1 MFAIF
6 KNIILTHHA
15 VIANMATVA
24 GVMFAFIGIIIASIE
39 YLNNKKAKQ
48 EAEKPFVFIDLDTS
62 EFNICSLVLK
72 NIGNSPA
79 KDIHIKFDPNIELR
93 QNQNI
98 NDIGIFNH
106 LSFLSPNRD
115 ISFFFGTFL
124 EDKVKQ
130 KFDISIEY
138 KDLKGNLYKESQ
150 IIDPSEYLGLSH
162 VNKKDINDVAKY
174 LEDIKRSMK
183 SISDTNKK
191 LLESWKNGL
200 LVRNLNLTNLS
211 LNEKLNLL
219 SNLIKL
225 GNDED
230 KLLNPFIYDLK
241 ALIKETRDSLL
252 SRKKLT
258 QNDKDILDNLNV
270 VLKYVMILGHNP
282 KFDSALENLNKL
294 ISTKEQ

>member
-1 MFAIF
+1 M
-6 KNIILTHHA
+6 
-15 VIANMATVA
+15 
-24 GVMFAFIGIIIASIE
+24 
-39 YLNNKKAKQ
+39 
-48 EAEKPFVFIDLDTS
+48 
-62 EFNICSLVLK
+62 
-72 NIGNSPA
+72 
-79 KDIHIKFDPNIELR
+79 
-93 QNQNI
+93 
-98 NDIGIFNH
+98 
-106 LSFLSPNRD
+106 
-115 ISFFFGTFL
+115 
-124 EDKVKQ
+124 
-130 KFDISIEY
+130 
-138 KDLKGNLYKESQ
+138 
-150 IIDPSEYLGLSH
+150 
-162 VNKKDINDVAKY
+162 
-174 LEDIKRSMK
+174 
-183 SISDTNKK
+183 
-191 LLESWKNGL
+191 